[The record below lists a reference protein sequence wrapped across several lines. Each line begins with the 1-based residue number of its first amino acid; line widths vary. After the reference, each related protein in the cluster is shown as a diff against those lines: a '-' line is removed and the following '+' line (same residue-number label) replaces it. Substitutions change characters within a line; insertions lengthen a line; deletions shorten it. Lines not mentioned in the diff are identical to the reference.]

1 MFKVVAVDRDEF
13 KMSNFTNVTKIELN
27 VSTQQV
33 TITYGASNPTTHS
46 YSNRNFNT
54 YIMESGIDDV

>member
-1 MFKVVAVDRDEF
+1 MFKVVAIDRDEF
-13 KMSNFTNVTKIELN
+13 KMSHFDEVTKIELN

-33 TITYGASNPTTHS
+33 TITYGASRPTTHS